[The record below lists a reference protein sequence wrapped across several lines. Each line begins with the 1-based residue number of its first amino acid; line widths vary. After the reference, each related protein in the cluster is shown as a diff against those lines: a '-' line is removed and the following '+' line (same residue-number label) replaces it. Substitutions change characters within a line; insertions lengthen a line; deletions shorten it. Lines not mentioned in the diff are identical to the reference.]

1 MVLFVALVL
10 FGIVAVIILSIKG
23 RIAIGLFIC
32 ISIIVVLCSVSYTH
46 STILVVPP
54 TEEVPE
60 GRTLIIPRLHFFQHK
75 TDFIDSVDAVC
86 KRTHGSVGSFCQQV
100 ILKAVSENTKPSVRL
115 PYSRILHFVS
125 TIHWPIW

>member
-1 MVLFVALVL
+1 MVLVVALVL
-10 FGIVAVIILSIKG
+10 FGIVAVIIATIKG
-23 RIAIGLFIC
+23 RVSIGLFVC

-60 GRTLIIPRLHFFQHK
+60 GRTLIIPRLHFFQDK

-86 KRTHGSVGSFCQQV
+86 KRTHGNVGSFCQQV
-100 ILKAVSENTKPSVRL
+100 ILKAVSENTKPYVRL
-115 PYSRILHFVS
+115 PYSRLLHFAS
-125 TIHWPIW
+125 TIHCPIW